1 MEAGVL
7 SLARSSRWDALDPLG
22 PAPRAL
28 PQVRAALL
36 ELRHL
41 VLDCAVGAAAE
52 STVDLRGAQ
61 LGIESARLFS
71 GEGVSADLGA
81 QGALCGVFA
90 ASCAGAAC
98 SASRGALPQEGSR
111 PTLPRRCRPA
121 TWSSGAAAAGA
132 PRRGRASGWSL
143 PCRRR
148 STASAQ
154 EGAWPR
160 RPMPGAGPG
169 GQRCSSPPRAARWP
183 AGCAGHGAGPSGA
196 GQPCRQRCCGGR
208 GTTASS
214 SEGSPPRRRTWAASS
229 RRRTSGDFLNLLEQH
244 SAGARPA
251 LGVLRTALLDA
262 AGEALRED
270 LGAAH
275 GTLTV
280 LLLSSWLNR
289 NGRGDSNQAHTHRAD
304 LSGVVYL
311 RCGRCCYLHFPGAEH
326 CLQPGDMMLF
336 SPGLPHW
343 VPPSEDDGPR
353 ISIAFNLGVDFERG
367 DAAMPVWFTQTR
379 VLAPPF

>member
-1 MEAGVL
+1 MLFAPSRG
-7 SLARSSRWDALDPLG
+7 SLARGVRWP
-22 PAPRAL
+22 
-28 PQVRAALL
+28 
-36 ELRHL
+36 
-41 VLDCAVGAAAE
+41 
-52 STVDLRGAQ
+52 
-61 LGIESARLFS
+61 
-71 GEGVSADLGA
+71 
-81 QGALCGVFA
+81 
-90 ASCAGAAC
+90 
-98 SASRGALPQEGSR
+98 
-111 PTLPRRCRPA
+111 
-121 TWSSGAAAAGA
+121 
-132 PRRGRASGWSL
+132 RGRAQRSRPAL
-143 PCRRR
+143 PPEVLR
-148 STASAQ
+148 
-154 EGAWPR
+154 W
-160 RPMPGAGPG
+160 AGDYCELVG
-169 GQRCSSPPRAARWP
+169 GEP
-183 AGCAGHGAGPSGA
+183 A
-196 GQPCRQRCCGGR
+196 
-208 GTTASS
+208 
-214 SEGSPPRRRTWAASS
+214 AASNVGGFQS
-229 RRRTSGDFLNLLEQH
+229 QKDFLNLLEQH